1 MRELEPGEDWDWV
14 FGTEPG
20 PPDEAREHTAVRDG
34 WGRSTAAYEHPEGG
48 GDEGRGRRGSVLL
61 VLVGL
66 IVLLGAGGT
75 VLALVRGGG
84 VPDTATVP
92 ASAGLVPEGFLG
104 DWEARVDG
112 AGTRRLTLGQGQVGE
127 RVLSLVV
134 NDPHRHCAFTAEL
147 TQPPDSDGP
156 LRIGAADVTS
166 GACTTGAPSV
176 LTLLPDGRLKRKDT
190 AGAGSLIYERSAG
203 TP

>member
-1 MRELEPGEDWDWV
+1 MG
-14 FGTEPG
+14 
-20 PPDEAREHTAVRDG
+20 DG

-48 GDEGRGRRGSVLL
+48 EERQGRRGSVLL

-75 VLALVRGGG
+75 VVALVRGGG

-134 NDPHRHCAFTAEL
+134 DDAHRHCAFAAEL
-147 TQPPDSDGP
+147 AQPPDVDGP
-156 LRIGAADVTS
+156 LRLGAADVTS
-166 GACTTGAPSV
+166 GTCTPGAPSL
-176 LTLLPDGRLKRKDT
+176 LTLLPDGRLKRESAT
-190 AGAGSLIYERSAG
+190 GAGSLIYERSAE

>member
-1 MRELEPGEDWDWV
+1 M
-14 FGTEPG
+14 
-20 PPDEAREHTAVRDG
+20 
-34 WGRSTAAYEHPEGG
+34 AAHEHPEAGDGG
-48 GDEGRGRRGSVLL
+48 QGRRGSVLL

-104 DWEARVDG
+104 DWETRVDG
-112 AGTRRLTLGQGQVGE
+112 AGVRRLTLGQGRVGE

-134 NDPHRHCAFTAEL
+134 DDAHRHCAFAAEL
-147 TQPPDSDGP
+147 VRPPDADGP
-156 LRIGAADVTS
+156 LRVGAADVTS
-166 GACTTGAPSV
+166 GACTAGAPSV
-176 LTLLPDGRLKRKDT
+176 LTLLPDGRLKREDT
-190 AGAGSLIYERSAG
+190 GGTESLIYQRSAEK
-203 TP
+203 P